1 MSKNR
6 KKSKSK
12 LSVKLK
18 NDILQLF
25 GENPDKQLNYKQ
37 VSSFLEVSDKEIRKL
52 VFTILNQLV
61 AEGRLKETQRGKYKS
76 VENSRTVEGKIEVAR
91 RGAGYVVTDEMEEDV
106 FVHENN
112 MNKAINGDKVRVKLL
127 SGRRNKPEGKVV
139 EVLGRRNR
147 LFVGTLD
154 IQDHFTFLL
163 IDDQRINID
172 IFISGSDLDKSQSGY
187 KAVAQITDWPD
198 SAKNPFGKIVEIL
211 GKPESNEAEM
221 KSILTAY
228 GINYAFPNEVLAEAN
243 LISTELDKNEIA
255 KRKDF
260 RDVLTITIDPVDA
273 KDFDDAISIEKLTN
287 GNFRVGVHIADVAH
301 YVKDGSALDKEAI
314 ERGNSVYLVD
324 RVIPMLP
331 EHLSN
336 GVCSLRPNEEKFTF
350 SAVFELDE
358 NGDIVEEWFGKTV
371 IKSDR
376 RFTYEEAQKII
387 EGNKGDFDEEILLID
402 KLAKKLR
409 AKRIKEG
416 ALEIHG
422 SELRFE
428 LDTNGAPIQVYK
440 KVGKDA
446 NKLVEEFMLLANRRV
461 GHYIGDT
468 NRTKTIP
475 FIYRIH
481 DKPDMERVQQF
492 AVFVSKFGKN
502 FQYKN
507 EREIAKN
514 MNELF
519 SEMKDESEFA
529 LVQQMAIKTMSKA
542 VYDTENIGHYGLGF
556 RYYAHFTS
564 PIRRYADLMVH
575 RILFEEL
582 TKNLQNHKG
591 LQSTA
596 KHISITERRATE
608 AERASKKYFQALYLQ
623 DKEGEIFA
631 GAITGLTEWGIY
643 VEMEENFCEG
653 MIPLKSIGGDRYTF
667 DPDEYIIT
675 GQRSGEEFNLG
686 DHLRVRIVKV
696 SLAKKQIDLELID

>member
-12 LSVKLK
+12 LSDKLK

-25 GENPDKQLNYKQ
+25 GENPNKQLNYKQ
-37 VSSFLEVSDKEIRKL
+37 VASFLDVSDKEIRKL
-52 VFTILNQLV
+52 VFTVLNQLV
-61 AEGRLKETQRGKYKS
+61 ADGRLKEMQRGKYKS
-76 VENSRTVEGKIEVAR
+76 VESSRTIEGKIDVAR
-91 RGAGYVVTDEMEEDV
+91 RGAGYVVTDEMEDDV

-112 MNKAINGDKVRVKLL
+112 MNRAINGDTVRVSLMA
-127 SGRRNKPEGKVV
+127 GRKGKPEGKVV
-139 EVLGRRNR
+139 EVLNRRNR

-163 IDDQRINID
+163 LDDQRINID

-187 KAVAQITDWPD
+187 KAVGQITDWPD

-228 GINYAFPNEVLAEAN
+228 GISYSFPNEVLDEAN
-243 LISTELDKNEIA
+243 LISTELDQDEIR

-260 RDVLTITIDPVDA
+260 RDVLTITIDPIDA
-273 KDFDDAISIEKLTN
+273 KDFDDAISIEKLSN
-287 GNFRVGVHIADVAH
+287 GNLKVGVHIADVAH
-301 YVKDGSALDKEAI
+301 YVKEGSALDKEAI

-336 GVCSLRPNEEKFTF
+336 GVCSLRPNEEKLTF
-350 SAVFELDE
+350 SAVFELDDKGE
-358 NGDIVEEWFGKTV
+358 IIEEWFGKTV

-376 RFTYEEAQKII
+376 RFTYEEAQRII
-387 EGNKGDFDEEILLID
+387 EGESGDFEEEIVSID
-402 KLAKKLR
+402 SLAKKLR
-409 AKRIKEG
+409 AERIKEG

-428 LDTNGAPIQVYK
+428 LDNDGAPVEVYK

-446 NKLVEEFMLLANRRV
+446 NKLVEEFMLLPNRRV
-461 GHYIGDT
+461 GRYIGDT
-468 NRTKTIP
+468 KRTPTIP

-502 FQYKN
+502 FQYNN

-514 MNELF
+514 MNALF

-582 TKNLQNHKG
+582 SKNLQNHKG
-591 LQSTA
+591 IQSIA
-596 KHISITERRATE
+596 QHISITERRATE

-653 MIPLKSIGGDRYTF
+653 MVPLKSIGGDRYNF

-686 DHLRVRIVKV
+686 DHVRVRIVKV
-696 SLAKKQIDLELID
+696 SLAKRQIDLELVD